1 VVVVGGRVLGCSC
14 VAISAQEYEAAAA
27 TKLDVVAGKMFAFE
41 RIAASH
47 NGGQITC
54 ACSSSSAHLFLRSLE
69 HRANLEVQ

>member
-14 VAISAQEYEAAAA
+14 VAIPAQEYEAGA

-54 ACSSSSAHLFLRSLE
+54 ACSCSSAHPFLRSLE
-69 HRANLEVQ
+69 HRTNLEVQ